1 MIEIPTVRRYRRTG
15 LDVEAYRFVP
25 LNQREVADWCGG
37 LLIVIPHNGNDNN
50 IELVISLK
58 TIDGEMLAH
67 LGDYI
72 IKIKDGFFYPCNAET
87 FEKTYEEI
95 VDGPQ

>member
-15 LDVEAYRFVP
+15 LVVEAYRFVP

-37 LLIVIPHNGNDNN
+37 LLTVIPRNGDDSN

-87 FEKTYEEI
+87 FEKMYEEI
-95 VDGPQ
+95 VDGS